1 MTLFFKVKTVEE
13 VLDLIR
19 GFEPVGEE
27 RIPLQNSFSRVL
39 GRDILSPEDLPGFQ
53 RSSVDGYAIRA
64 VDSFGA
70 SENLPAFLDIVGEI
84 GMGSPPS
91 FQVKQGQAA
100 KIATGGML
108 PVGADSVVM
117 IEYCHALD
125 EKTIEVSK
133 AGSPQENVI
142 LPGDDFKKGSLVLSK
157 GRRLRPQDV
166 GILAGLGFDE
176 IWVYQRPR
184 VAIISTGDEVVPI
197 HETPR
202 PGEVRDVNTYTLSSF
217 CFQERVVP
225 ELIGLCSDNFE
236 QLRAMIQDGLQ
247 RADTVWISGGSSIGT
262 RDLTLKVFESFDGM
276 EILVHGISI
285 SPGKPTIIARKGR
298 QVIFGLPGHTASAM
312 VVAEVFLVPFL
323 SGLSGEKGSAVE
335 GYHMIRARLTRN
347 IESAS
352 GRDDFIRVKLD
363 KRDGG
368 WIAEPLFGKSGL
380 ISTLV
385 EADGLLRIG
394 RNAEGLYQDQ
404 MVEVMI
410 FRSSKGAAR

>member
-1 MTLFFKVKTVEE
+1 
-13 VLDLIR
+13 
-19 GFEPVGEE
+19 
-27 RIPLQNSFSRVL
+27 
-39 GRDILSPEDLPGFQ
+39 
-53 RSSVDGYAIRA
+53 
-64 VDSFGA
+64 
-70 SENLPAFLDIVGEI
+70 
-84 GMGSPPS
+84 
-91 FQVKQGQAA
+91 
-100 KIATGGML
+100 
-108 PVGADSVVM
+108 
-117 IEYCHALD
+117 
-125 EKTIEVSK
+125 
-133 AGSPQENVI
+133 
-142 LPGDDFKKGSLVLSK
+142 
-157 GRRLRPQDV
+157 V
-166 GILAGLGFDE
+166 GILAGLGFNE
-176 IWVYQRPR
+176 IWVYQRPK

-197 HETPR
+197 NEKPR
-202 PGEVRDVNTYTLSSF
+202 PGQVRDVNTYTLSSF

-225 ELIGLCSDNFE
+225 ELIGLCRDNFE
-236 QLRAMIQDGLQ
+236 QLRAMIQEGLQ
-247 RADTVWISGGSSIGT
+247 RTDSVWISGGSSVGT

-298 QVIFGLPGHTASAM
+298 QIIFGLPGHTASAM

-335 GYHMIRARLTRN
+335 GYPMIRARLTRN

-404 MVEVMI
+404 MVEVMV